1 MKTTFKELR
10 LASGLSQMK
19 LAKKLGVTQVAV
31 SMWERGVTK
40 PDIINALSLSKVFRV
55 SVNKVISLYL

>member
-19 LAKKLGVTQVAV
+19 LAQKLGVTQVAV